1 MQMKAKTIIFLI
13 WSIIVVTLLVF
24 AVTVGNRNIE
34 TRPILSS
41 LLRIWIC
48 ASPIVMMVLEILG
61 EGKEK
66 AFRLAMYGILFVF
79 NLWIL
84 FISPLWQ
91 ELRELI
97 KHVRRVLCILQSRQ
111 GAINLH
117 KVFLHLTDK
126 IVSLF
131 SEGYYLFCVFLYLTI
146 ELMEDKNLSSVPKAR
161 AERF

>member
-84 FISPLWQ
+84 FISPLW
-91 ELRELI
+91 
-97 KHVRRVLCILQSRQ
+97 
-111 GAINLH
+111 
-117 KVFLHLTDK
+117 
-126 IVSLF
+126 
-131 SEGYYLFCVFLYLTI
+131 
-146 ELMEDKNLSSVPKAR
+146 
-161 AERF
+161 